1 MAGDCDCVDCA
12 LFLHPAGI
20 CVFILSIV
28 AKKSA
33 LNLTIR
39 ICSFV
44 NMFIKNLLGR
54 IIWIKSLKYLI

>member
-12 LFLHPAGI
+12 LFLHPVGI

-39 ICSFV
+39 IRSFV
-44 NMFIKNLLGR
+44 SMHR
-54 IIWIKSLKYLI
+54 DD